1 MHRCQCRLLVQ
12 TNRLFLLKEGKEFK
26 VARQFQHS
34 QARKAEI
41 NYEPDRPSL
50 IEENTG
56 NVIL

>member
-1 MHRCQCRLLVQ
+1 MHRCQCKLLVQ
-12 TNRLFLLKEGKEFK
+12 TNRLFVLKEGKEFK

-41 NYEPDRPSL
+41 NYEPDRTSL

>member
-1 MHRCQCRLLVQ
+1 MHRCECGLLFKQ
-12 TNRLFLLKEGKEFK
+12 TGSFLLKEGKEFK
-26 VARQFQHS
+26 VARQFRHS